1 MLQVIVRAP
10 ESQTPPF
17 EIDGTV
23 GVSPA
28 GTWSTSC
35 RSWAIETRVPVR
47 FCAVTV

>member
-1 MLQVIVRAP
+1 VIVRAP

-23 GVSPA
+23 GVRPA
-28 GTWSTSC
+28 GTWSTSW
-35 RSWAIETRVPVR
+35 RSCAVETRVPVT